1 MKTLSQ
7 FLSESAAQQALRLGL
22 EGDGHG
28 DWYKDGQFVAKTV
41 KGRLKFYNKR
51 SKAGEEEGS
60 AKAKGGEEE
69 AAPSRTM
76 QSTVSQQ
83 QIPNPDYAA
92 QQQQAAQQ
100 QAAQQQA
107 AQQPAEPVAPSDVM
121 QPPEVEKTKG
131 TLTIA
136 FGRFN
141 PPHIGHQQLMDVAA
155 GSLNDSESGSDYM
168 IVPSRSQDGKKNPLD
183 IDAKVEIMQSMFP
196 DHAKKIVNNPGNR
209 TIFDVLKK
217 AHTDGYANVRIVAG
231 QDRVKEFEKLSTNYN
246 GALYAFDNVDV
257 ISSGDRDPDSDGV
270 EGLSASRMR
279 LAASENDFKT
289 FSSGLPPEYDKKKA
303 KQTFAAVQQAMG
315 MSEGWQ
321 IAPKF
326 FAKTLRE
333 NYIDNKIF
341 NIGDIVENIN
351 NGLVGRIIRRGTS
364 YMICVTEDKIMF
376 KSWIRDVVE
385 STFTKVSGV
394 PADQRLVGTDSL
406 RKYTERLTPGSTW
419 GREFINRYRKK

>member
-41 KGRLKFYNKR
+41 KGKLKFYNKK

-155 GSLNDSESGSDYM
+155 GSVNDSEDNSDYI
-168 IVPSRSQDGKKNPLD
+168 IVPSRTQDNKKNPLD
-183 IDAKVEIMQSMFP
+183 PDTKVAVMQQMFP
-196 DHAKKIVNNPGNR
+196 HHGKKIVNDPNNK
-209 TIFDVLKK
+209 TIFDVLKT
-217 AHTDGYANVRIVAG
+217 AHADGYANVRIVAG
-231 QDRVKEFEKLSTNYN
+231 SDRVKEFEKLSTNYN
-246 GALYAFDNVDV
+246 GALYAFDNVEV
-257 ISSGDRDPDSDGV
+257 LSSGERDPDSDGV
-270 EGLSASRMR
+270 EGMSASRMR

-289 FSSGLPPEYDKKKA
+289 FSSGLPPDYNKKKA
-303 KQTFAAVQQAMG
+303 KETFAAVQQAMG
-315 MSEGWQ
+315 ISEGWQ

-333 NYIDNKIF
+333 NYLARKIY

-351 NGLVGRIIRRGTS
+351 NGLVGRIIRRGANHL
-364 YMICVTEDKIMF
+364 ICVSEEKIMF

-385 STFTKVSGV
+385 SAFV
-394 PADQRLVGTDSL
+394 
-406 RKYTERLTPGSTW
+406 RKPKIIKENTW
-419 GREFINRYRKK
+419 ARQFINKYRKK

>member
-155 GSLNDSESGSDYM
+155 GSVNDSEDNSDYV
-168 IVPSRSQDGKKNPLD
+168 IVPSRTQDNKKNPLD
-183 IDAKVEIMQSMFP
+183 PDTKVAVMQQMFP
-196 DHAKKIVNNPGNR
+196 HHGKKIVNDPNNK
-209 TIFDVLKK
+209 TIFDVLKS
-217 AHTDGYANVRIVAG
+217 AHADGYANVRIVAG
-231 QDRVKEFEKLSTNYN
+231 SDRVKEFEKLSTNYN
-246 GALYAFDNVDV
+246 GALYAFDNVEV
-257 ISSGDRDPDSDGV
+257 LSSGERDPDSDGV
-270 EGLSASRMR
+270 EGMSASRMR

-289 FSSGLPPEYDKKKA
+289 FSSGLPPDYNKKKA
-303 KQTFAAVQQAMG
+303 KETFAAVQQAMG
-315 MSEGWQ
+315 VSEGWQ

-333 NYIDNKIF
+333 NYLARKIY

-351 NGLVGRIIRRGTS
+351 NGLVGRIIRRGANHL
-364 YMICVTEDKIMF
+364 ICVSEEKIMF

-385 STFTKVSGV
+385 STFVRRPKII
-394 PADQRLVGTDSL
+394 
-406 RKYTERLTPGSTW
+406 KENTW
-419 GREFINRYRKK
+419 ARQFINKYRKK

>member
-41 KGRLKFYNKR
+41 KGKLKFYNKR

-60 AKAKGGEEE
+60 AKVKGGEE

-83 QIPNPDYAA
+83 QVPNPDYAA

-100 QAAQQQA
+100 QAAA
-107 AQQPAEPVAPSDVM
+107 AQDPVAQQSAEPVAPSDVM

-155 GSLNDSESGSDYM
+155 GSANDSEDNSDYV
-168 IVPSRSQDGKKNPLD
+168 IVPSRTQDNKKNPLD
-183 IDAKVEIMQSMFP
+183 PDTKVAVMQQMFP
-196 DHAKKIVNNPGNR
+196 HHGKKIVNDPNNK
-209 TIFDVLKK
+209 TIFDVLKT
-217 AHTDGYANVRIVAG
+217 AHSDGYANVRIVAG
-231 QDRVKEFEKLSTNYN
+231 SDRVKEFEKLSTNYN
-246 GALYAFDNVDV
+246 GALYAFDNVEV
-257 ISSGDRDPDSDGV
+257 LSSGERDPDSDGV
-270 EGLSASRMR
+270 EGMSASRMR

-289 FSSGLPPEYDKKKA
+289 FSSGLPPEYNKKKA
-303 KQTFAAVQQAMG
+303 KETFAAVQQAMG
-315 MSEGWQ
+315 VSEGWQ

-333 NYIDNKIF
+333 NYLSKKIY

-351 NGLVGRIIRRGTS
+351 NGLVGRIIRRGANHL
-364 YMICVTEDKIMF
+364 ICVSEERIMF

-385 STFTKVSGV
+385 SAFVRRPKVI
-394 PADQRLVGTDSL
+394 
-406 RKYTERLTPGSTW
+406 KENTW
-419 GREFINRYRKK
+419 ARQFINKYRKK

>member
-60 AKAKGGEEE
+60 AKAKGGEEA

-107 AQQPAEPVAPSDVM
+107 AQQPAEPAAPSDVM

-155 GSLNDSESGSDYM
+155 GSVNDSEDNSDYV
-168 IVPSRSQDGKKNPLD
+168 IVPSRTQDNKKNPLD
-183 IDAKVEIMQSMFP
+183 PDTKVAVMQQMFP
-196 DHAKKIVNNPGNR
+196 HHGKKIVNDPNNR
-209 TIFDVLKK
+209 TIFDVLKS
-217 AHTDGYANVRIVAG
+217 AHADGYANVRIVAG
-231 QDRVKEFEKLSTNYN
+231 SDRVKEFEKLSTNYN
-246 GALYAFDNVDV
+246 GALYAFDNVEV
-257 ISSGDRDPDSDGV
+257 LSSGDRDPDSEGV
-270 EGLSASRMR
+270 EGMSASRMR

-289 FSSGLPPEYDKKKA
+289 FSSGLPPDYNKKKA
-303 KQTFAAVQQAMG
+303 KETFAAVQQAMG
-315 MSEGWQ
+315 ISEGWQ

-333 NYIDNKIF
+333 NYLARKIY

-351 NGLVGRIIRRGTS
+351 NGLVGRIIRRGANHL
-364 YMICVTEDKIMF
+364 ICVSEEKIMF

-385 STFTKVSGV
+385 SAFV
-394 PADQRLVGTDSL
+394 
-406 RKYTERLTPGSTW
+406 RKPKIIKENTW
-419 GREFINRYRKK
+419 ARQFINKYRKK

>member
-155 GSLNDSESGSDYM
+155 GSVNDSEDKSDYV
-168 IVPSRSQDGKKNPLD
+168 IVPSRTQDNKKNPLD
-183 IDAKVEIMQSMFP
+183 PDTKVAVMQQMFP
-196 DHAKKIVNNPGNR
+196 HHGKKIVNDPNNK
-209 TIFDVLKK
+209 TIFDVLKS
-217 AHTDGYANVRIVAG
+217 AHADGYANVRIVAG
-231 QDRVKEFEKLSTNYN
+231 SDRVKEFEKLSTNYN
-246 GALYAFDNVDV
+246 GSLYSFDNVEV
-257 ISSGDRDPDSDGV
+257 LSSGERDPDSDGV
-270 EGLSASRMR
+270 EGMSASRMR

-289 FSSGLPPEYDKKKA
+289 FSSGLPPDYNKKKA
-303 KQTFAAVQQAMG
+303 KETFAAVQQAMG
-315 MSEGWQ
+315 ISEGWQ

-333 NYIDNKIF
+333 NYLARKIY

-351 NGLVGRIIRRGTS
+351 NGLVGRIIRRGANHL
-364 YMICVTEDKIMF
+364 ICVSEEKIMF

-385 STFTKVSGV
+385 SAFV
-394 PADQRLVGTDSL
+394 
-406 RKYTERLTPGSTW
+406 RKPKIIKENTW
-419 GREFINRYRKK
+419 ARQFINKYRKK

>member
-41 KGRLKFYNKR
+41 KGKLKFYNKR

-100 QAAQQQA
+100 QDAAQDPAAQQA
-107 AQQPAEPVAPSDVM
+107 AEPAAPSDVM

-155 GSLNDSESGSDYM
+155 GSVNDSEDKSDYV
-168 IVPSRSQDGKKNPLD
+168 IVPSRTQDNKKNPLD
-183 IDAKVEIMQSMFP
+183 PDTKVAVMQQMFP
-196 DHAKKIVNNPGNR
+196 HHGKKIVNDPNNK
-209 TIFDVLKK
+209 TIFDVLKT
-217 AHTDGYANVRIVAG
+217 AHADGYANVRIVAG
-231 QDRVKEFEKLSTNYN
+231 SDRVKEFEKLSANYN
-246 GALYAFDNVDV
+246 GALYAFDNVEV
-257 ISSGDRDPDSDGV
+257 LSSGERDPDSDGV
-270 EGLSASRMR
+270 EGMSASRMR

-289 FSSGLPPEYDKKKA
+289 FSSGLPSDYNKKKA
-303 KQTFAAVQQAMG
+303 KETFAAVQQAMG
-315 MSEGWQ
+315 VSEGWQ

-333 NYIDNKIF
+333 NYLSKKIY

-351 NGLVGRIIRRGTS
+351 NGLVGRIIRRGANHL
-364 YMICVTEDKIMF
+364 ICVSEERIMF

-385 STFTKVSGV
+385 STFVRRPKII
-394 PADQRLVGTDSL
+394 
-406 RKYTERLTPGSTW
+406 KENTW
-419 GREFINRYRKK
+419 ARQFINKYRKK

>member
-155 GSLNDSESGSDYM
+155 GSVNDSEDNSDYV
-168 IVPSRSQDGKKNPLD
+168 IVPSRTQDNKKNPLD
-183 IDAKVEIMQSMFP
+183 PDTKVAVMQQMFP
-196 DHAKKIVNNPGNR
+196 HHGKKIVNDPNNK
-209 TIFDVLKK
+209 TIFDVLKS
-217 AHTDGYANVRIVAG
+217 AHADGYANVRIVAG
-231 QDRVKEFEKLSTNYN
+231 SDRVKEFEKLSTNYN
-246 GALYAFDNVDV
+246 GALYAFDNVEV
-257 ISSGDRDPDSDGV
+257 LSSGERDPDSDGV
-270 EGLSASRMR
+270 EGMSASRMR

-289 FSSGLPPEYDKKKA
+289 FSSGLPPDYNKKKA
-303 KQTFAAVQQAMG
+303 KETFAAVQQAMG
-315 MSEGWQ
+315 ISEGWQ

-333 NYIDNKIF
+333 NYLARKIY

-351 NGLVGRIIRRGTS
+351 NGLVGRIIRRGANHL
-364 YMICVTEDKIMF
+364 ICVSEEKIMF

-385 STFTKVSGV
+385 SAFV
-394 PADQRLVGTDSL
+394 
-406 RKYTERLTPGSTW
+406 RKPKIIKENTW
-419 GREFINRYRKK
+419 ARQFINKYRKK